1 MYRQRVHDLS
11 VTVVVALAA
20 FAGTMVDNLVAL
32 TAQLALSDAR
42 HHGRASAGQFVGVVC
57 VIVIAAGAAT
67 AIAPVP
73 VRWTGVLV
81 VLPLAMAWHS
91 WRHRHDTARPIGRA
105 FIAAFVTTLAIAG
118 DNLAVWIPLLRV
130 EGVDRGALAALIFV
144 VADLGLIGVAR
155 TVASHPRV
163 ARVTQSIAPRANP
176 FLYLALAG
184 LVAWQCRL
192 F

>member
-1 MYRQRVHDLS
+1 MYRQPVRDLG
-11 VTVVVALAA
+11 VTILVALAA

-42 HHGRASAGQFVGVVC
+42 HHRRACVGQFTGVVC

-67 AIAPVP
+67 AITPVP
-73 VRWTGVLV
+73 IRWTGVLV
-81 VLPLAMAWHS
+81 LAPLALAWHT
-91 WRHRHDTARPIGRA
+91 WRHRHDRAKPIGRA
-105 FIAAFVTTLAIAG
+105 FLAAFATTIAVAG

-130 EGVDRGALAALIFV
+130 LGVDRGLVAAALFI
-144 VADLGLIGVAR
+144 VADLGLIEVAR
-155 TVASHPRV
+155 TVATHPRV
-163 ARVTQSIAPRANP
+163 ARLTQTVAPRANP
-176 FLYLALAG
+176 FLYLALAA